1 MKGFYSKKA
10 TEPKK
15 ILREF
20 RVNNIGDYKEGNE
33 IGLEYFKDQKFVD
46 VTAKTIGKGFAGV
59 MKKYN
64 FAGLRATHGVS
75 VSHRSHGSTGQ
86 RQDPGKVFKGK
97 KMAGHMGDKLRT
109 MLNLEIIKS
118 DLENNLLYLRGSI
131 PGSKNTTVLLRESI
145 KNISKKKGIFIQKL
159 CFVSSNVNIGDGV
172 KINVGA
178 QIHHDVSIEKYCT
191 IAPRAVIL
199 GSVKIGKYTYVGA
212 NSTIKQNVKIGK
224 NVIIGAG
231 AVVVNDIKNNQIVAG
246 NPAKKI
252 KI

>member
-1 MKGFYSKKA
+1 MLKSKFCIVGVDKDIQEFIFENRRNYLGLISNLKGKNYKFGRVIGR
-10 TEPKK
+10 ENLRDWHK
-15 ILREF
+15 I
-20 RVNNIGDYKEGNE
+20 K
-33 IGLEYFKDQKFVD
+33 
-46 VTAKTIGKGFAGV
+46 
-59 MKKYN
+59 KKYN
-64 FAGLRATHGVS
+64 PNVFILI
-75 VSHRSHGSTGQ
+75 
-86 RQDPGKVFKGK
+86 DEGKARERLSERIFKN
-97 KMAGHMGDKLRT
+97 
-109 MLNLEIIKS
+109 NLKNLIIKNS
-118 DLENNLLYLRGSI
+118 FIEKS
-131 PGSKNTTVLLRESI
+131 VV
-145 KNISKKKGIFIQKL
+145 KNISKKKGIIIQKL
-159 CFVSSNVNIGDGV
+159 CFISSNVSIDDGV

-252 KI
+252 RN

>member
-1 MKGFYSKKA
+1 MLKSKFCVVGVDNDIQEFIFENKHNYLGLVSNLKGKNYKFGRVIGGENLSDWL
-10 TEPKK
+10 K
-15 ILREF
+15 I
-20 RVNNIGDYKEGNE
+20 K
-33 IGLEYFKDQKFVD
+33 
-46 VTAKTIGKGFAGV
+46 
-59 MKKYN
+59 KKYN
-64 FAGLRATHGVS
+64 PDVFILI
-75 VSHRSHGSTGQ
+75 
-86 RQDPGKVFKGK
+86 DEGKVRERLSKKIFKN
-97 KMAGHMGDKLRT
+97 
-109 MLNLEIIKS
+109 NLKNLIIKNS
-118 DLENNLLYLRGSI
+118 YIDKS
-131 PGSKNTTVLLRESI
+131 VI
-145 KNISKKKGIFIQKL
+145 KNISKKRGIFIQKL
-159 CFVSSNVNIGDGV
+159 CFISSNVNIGDGV

-252 KI
+252 RN

>member
-1 MKGFYSKKA
+1 MLKSKFCIVGVDKDIQEFIFENKRNYLGLVSNLKGKNYKFGRVIGGENLSDWL
-10 TEPKK
+10 K
-15 ILREF
+15 I
-20 RVNNIGDYKEGNE
+20 K
-33 IGLEYFKDQKFVD
+33 
-46 VTAKTIGKGFAGV
+46 
-59 MKKYN
+59 KKYN
-64 FAGLRATHGVS
+64 PDVFILI
-75 VSHRSHGSTGQ
+75 
-86 RQDPGKVFKGK
+86 DEGKIRERLHNKIYKDNFK
-97 KMAGHMGDKLRT
+97 
-109 MLNLEIIKS
+109 NLIIKNS
-118 DLENNLLYLRGSI
+118 YIEKS
-131 PGSKNTTVLLRESI
+131 VA

-199 GSVKIGKYTYVGA
+199 GSVKIGKYTYIGA

-231 AVVVNDIKNNQIVAG
+231 AVVVKDIKNNQIVAG

-252 KI
+252 

>member
-1 MKGFYSKKA
+1 MLKSKFCVVGVDNDIQEFIFENKHNYLGLVSNLKGKNYKFGRVIGGENLKDWL
-10 TEPKK
+10 K
-15 ILREF
+15 I
-20 RVNNIGDYKEGNE
+20 K
-33 IGLEYFKDQKFVD
+33 
-46 VTAKTIGKGFAGV
+46 
-59 MKKYN
+59 KKYN
-64 FAGLRATHGVS
+64 PDVFILI
-75 VSHRSHGSTGQ
+75 
-86 RQDPGKVFKGK
+86 DEGKIRERLHNKIYKDNFK
-97 KMAGHMGDKLRT
+97 
-109 MLNLEIIKS
+109 NLIIKNS
-118 DLENNLLYLRGSI
+118 YIEKS
-131 PGSKNTTVLLRESI
+131 VA

-199 GSVKIGKYTYVGA
+199 GSVKIGKYTYIGA

-224 NVIIGAG
+224 NVVIGAG
-231 AVVVNDIKNNQIVAG
+231 AVVVKDIKNNQIVAG

>member
-1 MKGFYSKKA
+1 MLKSKFCIVGVDKDIQEFIFENKRNYLGLVSNLKGKNYKFGRVIGGENLSDWL
-10 TEPKK
+10 K
-15 ILREF
+15 I
-20 RVNNIGDYKEGNE
+20 K
-33 IGLEYFKDQKFVD
+33 
-46 VTAKTIGKGFAGV
+46 
-59 MKKYN
+59 KKYN
-64 FAGLRATHGVS
+64 PDVFILI
-75 VSHRSHGSTGQ
+75 
-86 RQDPGKVFKGK
+86 DEGKIRERLHNKIYKDNFK
-97 KMAGHMGDKLRT
+97 
-109 MLNLEIIKS
+109 NLIIKNS
-118 DLENNLLYLRGSI
+118 YIEKS
-131 PGSKNTTVLLRESI
+131 VA

-224 NVIIGAG
+224 NVVIGAG
-231 AVVVNDIKNNQIVAG
+231 AVVVKDIKNNQIVAG

-252 KI
+252 RN

>member
-1 MKGFYSKKA
+1 MLKSKFCIVGVDKDIQEFIFENRRKYLGLISNLKGKNYKFGRVIGGENLSDWL
-10 TEPKK
+10 K
-15 ILREF
+15 I
-20 RVNNIGDYKEGNE
+20 K
-33 IGLEYFKDQKFVD
+33 
-46 VTAKTIGKGFAGV
+46 
-59 MKKYN
+59 KKYN
-64 FAGLRATHGVS
+64 PDVFILI
-75 VSHRSHGSTGQ
+75 
-86 RQDPGKVFKGK
+86 DEGKVRERLHDKIFK
-97 KMAGHMGDKLRT
+97 
-109 MLNLEIIKS
+109 
-118 DLENNLLYLRGSI
+118 NNL
-131 PGSKNTTVLLRESI
+131 KNLILKNSYIEKSVI

>member
-1 MKGFYSKKA
+1 MIWKEVYHAFQND
-10 TEPKK
+10 TLCIK
-15 ILREF
+15 IHF
-20 RVNNIGDYKEGNE
+20 IH
-33 IGLEYFKDQKFVD
+33 F
-46 VTAKTIGKGFAGV
+46 
-59 MKKYN
+59 
-64 FAGLRATHGVS
+64 
-75 VSHRSHGSTGQ
+75 
-86 RQDPGKVFKGK
+86 
-97 KMAGHMGDKLRT
+97 
-109 MLNLEIIKS
+109 
-118 DLENNLLYLRGSI
+118 
-131 PGSKNTTVLLRESI
+131 VLLGQKVATWLWPQFSAD
-145 KNISKKKGIFIQKL
+145 IQKL

>member
-1 MKGFYSKKA
+1 MLKSKFCIVGVDKDIQEFIFENRRNYLGLISNLKGKNYKFGRVIGGENLSDWL
-10 TEPKK
+10 K
-15 ILREF
+15 I
-20 RVNNIGDYKEGNE
+20 K
-33 IGLEYFKDQKFVD
+33 
-46 VTAKTIGKGFAGV
+46 
-59 MKKYN
+59 KKYN
-64 FAGLRATHGVS
+64 PDVFILI
-75 VSHRSHGSTGQ
+75 
-86 RQDPGKVFKGK
+86 DEGKIRERLHNKIYKDNFK
-97 KMAGHMGDKLRT
+97 
-109 MLNLEIIKS
+109 NLIIKNS
-118 DLENNLLYLRGSI
+118 YIEKS
-131 PGSKNTTVLLRESI
+131 VA

-224 NVIIGAG
+224 NVVIGAG
-231 AVVVNDIKNNQIVAG
+231 AVVVKDIKNNQIVAG